1 MNGNKKRHKTYNWSL
16 GKKALR
22 GTLDVLFE
30 DLSPL
35 SIKLGSDALY
45 VSLDVCDK
53 LLLVKSNLFLQ
64 VATMII
70 IKESRK

>member
-35 SIKLGSDALY
+35 SIKLGSDAL
-45 VSLDVCDK
+45 
-53 LLLVKSNLFLQ
+53 
-64 VATMII
+64 
-70 IKESRK
+70 